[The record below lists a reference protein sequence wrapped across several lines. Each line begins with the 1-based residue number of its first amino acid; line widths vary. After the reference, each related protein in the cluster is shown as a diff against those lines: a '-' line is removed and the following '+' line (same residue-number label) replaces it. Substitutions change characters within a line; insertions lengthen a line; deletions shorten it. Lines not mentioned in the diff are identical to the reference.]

1 MCYADNGIQSIISL
15 NIVMNNN
22 FDTYDYSG
30 TMTDIQECISYQ
42 PNPLELFIPSPIIIS
57 TFCMSTD
64 KTSLFIV
71 SMTRLLIVVIFYNL
85 IGEII
90 KYDDHPIIRNIF
102 MTMIYVNI
110 IYIGMVVAKNT
121 LFSVG
126 ADKSVYGKQAQ
137 KKSLDG
143 M

>member
-1 MCYADNGIQSIISL
+1 
-15 NIVMNNN
+15 MNDKY
-22 FDTYDYSG
+22 FIRYDYFS
-30 TMTDIQECISYQ
+30 TMTDVQECISYQ

-71 SMTRLLIVVIFYNL
+71 SLTRLLIIVTLYNL
-85 IGEII
+85 IGEMVG
-90 KYDDHPIIRNIF
+90 YDKHPIIRYIF

-110 IYIGMVVAKNT
+110 IYIGMVVGKNT

-126 ADKSVYGKQAQ
+126 ADKSVYDKQTQ